1 MLHSAGVS
9 AFAMQ
14 ECDYT
19 GKATTQE
26 TNDTTDDED
35 DMRLRFSLPLT
46 AILLASS
53 LTAPAQAADGEAIFE
68 DNCAGCHDG
77 GGAPQIGDN
86 DAWQSRIDEGMD
98 ELYASAINGV
108 GGMPAK
114 GGNADLTDDEVKAAV
129 DYIVDESE

>member
-1 MLHSAGVS
+1 
-9 AFAMQ
+9 
-14 ECDYT
+14 
-19 GKATTQE
+19 
-26 TNDTTDDED
+26 
-35 DMRLRFSLPLT
+35 MRLRFSLPLT

-98 ELYASAINGV
+98 ELYANAINGV

-114 GGNADLTDDEVKAAV
+114 GGNADLTNGEVKAAV

>member
-1 MLHSAGVS
+1 MNL
-9 AFAMQ
+9 
-14 ECDYT
+14 
-19 GKATTQE
+19 K
-26 TNDTTDDED
+26 
-35 DMRLRFSLPLT
+35 LPL
-46 AILLASS
+46 A
-53 LTAPAQAADGEAIFE
+53 LTAALLTSMLAVQAQAADGEAIFE

-86 DAWQSRIDEGMD
+86 DAWQPRIDEGMV
-98 ELYASAINGV
+98 ELYANAIDGV